1 MNIETIRYFIVNNFI
16 TIALLITLFL
26 IFIFR
31 KKITD
36 IIMKKVPDNYLMVLA
51 LFIICFVF
59 VYYGFDF
66 YHRNIING
74 DQLSYMGSIIGG
86 GITLLGVYLTINYE
100 KQTRKE
106 DQIKH
111 DQERKSELSL
121 LYMPIIS
128 VSSTYE
134 FVDKLCSEIRLY
146 FDNKQFDNNSL
157 YTIPCK
163 IVLKNSGRGEATKLF
178 FKDIEINVI
187 ESCPPIENIK
197 YSIIGDGSFNF
208 LAVNDSNYLKILIPN
223 FVSTIDIFDITL
235 QISMNLHLTR
245 LFDNKIDVYL
255 ISFYLHL
262 LPNIKTQSVY
272 GKIDELNCYYS
283 GNNKY

>member
-1 MNIETIRYFIVNNFI
+1 
-16 TIALLITLFL
+16 
-26 IFIFR
+26 
-31 KKITD
+31 
-36 IIMKKVPDNYLMVLA
+36 MKKRRKNIKKNSIIHNGIIPTIIILLFCCILIYLGLLLYRKDDEHIKNLP
-51 LFIICFVF
+51 LFYRPIYDFMNVN
-59 VYYGFDF
+59 FDG
-66 YHRNIING
+66 N
-74 DQLSYMGSIIGG
+74 QLTYIGSIIGG